1 VSEANKAIFRRYFEE
16 VLNAGN
22 LEVVDELIARTYVSH
37 YPTGY
42 DFGGGPKGVKQIVT
56 AVRAGFPDVHFTVED
71 VLAEGDKVVGR
82 WTFRGTHQGDFMG
95 ILPTGRKV
103 SVMGIAIY
111 RIARGKII
119 EAWVAWDSLG
129 LMQQLGALS

>member
-1 VSEANKAIFRRYFEE
+1 MSADNKAVFRRYFEE

-22 LEVVDELIARTYVSH
+22 LALVDDLIARGYVSH

-42 DFGGGPKGVKQIVT
+42 DFGGGPEGVKQIVS
-56 AVRAGFPDVHFTVED
+56 AVRTGFPDVHFTVED
-71 VLAEGDKVVGR
+71 VIAEGDKVVGR

-111 RIARGKII
+111 RIARGKIA

-129 LMQQLGALS
+129 LLQQLGAVP

>member
-1 VSEANKAIFRRYFEE
+1 MSADNKAVFRRYFEE

-22 LEVVDELIARTYVSH
+22 LALVDDLIARGYVSH

-42 DFGGGPKGVKQIVT
+42 DFGGGPEGVKQIVS
-56 AVRAGFPDVHFTVED
+56 AVRTGFPDVHFTVED
-71 VLAEGDKVVGR
+71 VIAEGDKVVGR

-111 RIARGKII
+111 RIARGKIA

-129 LMQQLGALS
+129 LLQQLGAVS